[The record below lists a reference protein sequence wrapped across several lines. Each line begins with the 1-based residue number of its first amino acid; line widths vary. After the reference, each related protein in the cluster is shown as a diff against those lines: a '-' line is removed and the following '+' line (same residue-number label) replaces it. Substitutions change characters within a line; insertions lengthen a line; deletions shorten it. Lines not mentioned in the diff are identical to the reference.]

1 MKKGKTDSGMCE
13 VIAAAYN
20 KLQEASA
27 TAMNRD
33 RDEQDALA
41 AGGSREKEVR
51 KVKGR
56 AVIDQSRCGKIR
68 AGQIRE

>member
-33 RDEQDALA
+33 RDRDEQDSLA
-41 AGGSREKEVR
+41 TGGSGEKEVR
-51 KVKGR
+51 KVKG
-56 AVIDQSRCGKIR
+56 
-68 AGQIRE
+68 